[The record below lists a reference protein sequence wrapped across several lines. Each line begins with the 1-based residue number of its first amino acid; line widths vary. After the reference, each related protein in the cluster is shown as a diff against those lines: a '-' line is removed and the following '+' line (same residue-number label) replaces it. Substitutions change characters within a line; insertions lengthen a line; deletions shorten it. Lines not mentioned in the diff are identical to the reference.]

1 MESRHG
7 RLWRRF
13 IVLAAATM
21 LIAASC
27 AADDTGSEA
36 ADAASAAADAAMAE
50 ASSAAADA
58 ADAMAEARATAAA
71 VQSAAADAAT
81 GIADAAAADAAAAA
95 AQAAADAAAAAAAL
109 AQATAEGNVE
119 AMADAEAALAAAQ
132 AAAEEALSEAAAAQ
146 AEADEARAA
155 AEEAREEAAA
165 AQAEAEA
172 AQAEADAARAEA
184 EAAAAGADTAPGGPQ
199 RGGSLT
205 FARFFET
212 QNLDPAGVAD
222 NGSIFVRVQIYNTLV
237 EADPDTLPNVGPGIA
252 DEWSS
257 SPDGMTWTFHIRDN
271 ARFSNGE
278 PVTAEDVQFSL
289 ERFADPTISVNI
301 PSLGV
306 GVESVDIIDGQTV
319 QVNLDRPVGAFLENI
334 SVFPASIIN
343 KAAVEAEG
351 EDHWMNPLGTG
362 PFKVKEWVPG
372 SHITLERNE
381 YYWEEGKPY
390 LDEIRFDYIPDDN
403 ARILRIQGG
412 DADIVE
418 GVPWT
423 QVPDLSDSEGFRI
436 QVDDIVRYEGVFLNH
451 TVPPLGEIGVRQ
463 ALNYATNKAA
473 INEAVYGGVG
483 EIANSMIPKALY
495 HSDYDTLPAY
505 FYDLEKAQELMAA
518 SSMPDGFDLAYIYP
532 SGSTAHEQLG
542 TILQADWAKIG
553 VNLSIEEV
561 DTGTLFGD
569 RFFTMEYESG
579 VPLPKFTSD
588 VVVPDE
594 VALLFYDKDPSNILA
609 GFFTGWEIPDEL
621 ERFTEE
627 AAFTTDE
634 AIRAELWPEVQR
646 IAMEEAP
653 WVTLF
658 FLPTVHA
665 VADHVEGFR
674 VVPNGWWDLEDVW
687 FSG

>member
-1 MESRHG
+1 MHLRPG
-7 RLWRRF
+7 RLWRRLT
-13 IVLAAATM
+13 VLAAVM
-21 LIAASC
+21 LLVAASC
-27 AADDTGSEA
+27 GADDEEDTSPPPTPAAETTEAPAPPPEAPATEA
-36 ADAASAAADAAMAE
+36 AEPAPEPAPAPPPADP
-50 ASSAAADA
+50 S
-58 ADAMAEARATAAA
+58 
-71 VQSAAADAAT
+71 
-81 GIADAAAADAAAAA
+81 
-95 AQAAADAAAAAAAL
+95 
-109 AQATAEGNVE
+109 
-119 AMADAEAALAAAQ
+119 
-132 AAAEEALSEAAAAQ
+132 
-146 AEADEARAA
+146 
-155 AEEAREEAAA
+155 
-165 AQAEAEA
+165 
-172 AQAEADAARAEA
+172 
-184 EAAAAGADTAPGGPQ
+184 GPQ
-199 RGGSLT
+199 TGGSLI

-237 EADPDTLPNVGPGIA
+237 EADPDTIPNVGPGIA

-306 GVESVDIIDGQTV
+306 GIESVDIIDDQTV

-351 EDHWMNPLGTG
+351 EDHWLNPLGTG

-403 ARILRIQGG
+403 ARMLRMQGG
-412 DADIVE
+412 DAHLLE

-423 QVPDLSDSEGFRI
+423 QIPDLQDSEGFSI
-436 QVDDIVRYEGVFLNH
+436 HVADIVRYEGVFLNH

-505 FYDLEKAQELMAA
+505 FYDLDKAKELMAA

-542 TILQADWAKIG
+542 TILQADWAQIG
-553 VNLSIEEV
+553 VNLSLEEV

-594 VALLFYDKDPSNILA
+594 VALLFYDKAPDNILA
-609 GFFTGWEIPDEL
+609 GFFTGWDIPDEL
-621 ERFTEE
+621 ERLTEE
-627 AAFTTDE
+627 AAFTNDE

-665 VADHVEGFR
+665 VADGVEGFR

-687 FSG
+687 LSN

>member
-1 MESRHG
+1 MNSRHG
-7 RLWRRF
+7 RLWRRL
-13 IVLAAATM
+13 IVLAAVPM

-27 AADDTGSEA
+27 AADDSASE
-36 ADAASAAADAAMAE
+36 SADAAMAE
-50 ASSAAADA
+50 ASSASAAA
-58 ADAMAEARATAAA
+58 ADAMAEAQATAAA
-71 VQSAAADAAT
+71 ARSAQADAAT

-95 AQAAADAAAAAAAL
+95 ALAAAEAAQAAADL

-119 AMADAEAALAAAQ
+119 AMAAAEAALADAQ

-146 AEADEARAA
+146 AEADV
-155 AEEAREEAAA
+155 AREEAA
-165 AQAEAEA
+165 A

-184 EAAAAGADTAPGGPQ
+184 EAAAESAAAPAGGPQ
-199 RGGSLT
+199 RGGTLT

-212 QNLDPAGVAD
+212 QNLDPVGVAD

-306 GVESVDIIDGQTV
+306 GVESVDIIDDQTV

-343 KAAVEAEG
+343 KAAVLAEG
-351 EDHWMNPLGTG
+351 DDHWMNPLGTG

-412 DADIVE
+412 DADLVE

-423 QVPDLSDSEGFRI
+423 QIPDLSLSEGFSI
-436 QVDDIVRYEGVFLNH
+436 HVADIVRYEGVFLNH
-451 TVPPLGEIGVRQ
+451 TIPPLGEIGVRQ

-505 FYDLEKAQELMAA
+505 FYDIEKAKELMAA

-542 TILQADWAKIG
+542 TILQADWAQIG

-687 FSG
+687 LSN

>member
-1 MESRHG
+1 MNSRHG
-7 RLWRRF
+7 RLWSRL
-13 IVLAAATM
+13 IVLAAVPM

-27 AADDTGSEA
+27 AADDSASE
-36 ADAASAAADAAMAE
+36 SADAAMAE
-50 ASSAAADA
+50 ASSASAAA
-58 ADAMAEARATAAA
+58 ADAMAEAQATAAA
-71 VQSAAADAAT
+71 ARSAQADAAT

-95 AQAAADAAAAAAAL
+95 ALAAAEAAQAAADL

-119 AMADAEAALAAAQ
+119 AMAAAEAALADAQ

-146 AEADEARAA
+146 AEADV
-155 AEEAREEAAA
+155 AREEAA
-165 AQAEAEA
+165 A

-184 EAAAAGADTAPGGPQ
+184 EAAAESAAAPAGGPQ
-199 RGGSLT
+199 RGGTLT

-306 GVESVDIIDGQTV
+306 GVESVDIIDDQTV

-343 KAAVEAEG
+343 KAAVLAEG
-351 EDHWMNPLGTG
+351 DDHWMNPLGTG

-412 DADIVE
+412 DADLVE

-423 QVPDLSDSEGFRI
+423 QIPDLSLSEGFSI
-436 QVDDIVRYEGVFLNH
+436 HVADIVRYEGVFLNH
-451 TVPPLGEIGVRQ
+451 TIPPLGEIGVRQ

-505 FYDLEKAQELMAA
+505 FYDIEKAKELMAA

-542 TILQADWAKIG
+542 TILQADWAQIG

-687 FSG
+687 LSN

>member
-1 MESRHG
+1 M
-7 RLWRRF
+7 
-13 IVLAAATM
+13 LAAVPM

-27 AADDTGSEA
+27 AADDSASE
-36 ADAASAAADAAMAE
+36 SADAAMAE
-50 ASSAAADA
+50 ASSASAAA
-58 ADAMAEARATAAA
+58 ADAMAEAQATAAA
-71 VQSAAADAAT
+71 ARSAQADAAT

-95 AQAAADAAAAAAAL
+95 ALAAAEAAQAAADL

-119 AMADAEAALAAAQ
+119 AMAAAEAALADAQ

-146 AEADEARAA
+146 AEADV
-155 AEEAREEAAA
+155 AREEAA
-165 AQAEAEA
+165 A

-184 EAAAAGADTAPGGPQ
+184 EAAAESAAAPAGGPQ
-199 RGGSLT
+199 RGGTLT

-306 GVESVDIIDGQTV
+306 GVESVDIIDDQTV

-343 KAAVEAEG
+343 KAAVLAEG
-351 EDHWMNPLGTG
+351 DDHWMNPLGTG

-412 DADIVE
+412 DADLVE

-423 QVPDLSDSEGFRI
+423 QIPDLSLSEGFSI
-436 QVDDIVRYEGVFLNH
+436 HVADIVRYEGVFLNH
-451 TVPPLGEIGVRQ
+451 TIPPLGEIGVRQ

-505 FYDLEKAQELMAA
+505 FYDIEKAKELMAA

-542 TILQADWAKIG
+542 TILQADWAQIG

-687 FSG
+687 LSN

>member
-1 MESRHG
+1 M
-7 RLWRRF
+7 
-13 IVLAAATM
+13 VLAAVT
-21 LIAASC
+21 LLVAAAC
-27 AADDTGSEA
+27 AADDSGSEA
-36 ADAASAAADAAMAE
+36 ADAALAEARNASAAAADALSE
-50 ASSAAADA
+50 AQ
-58 ADAMAEARATAAA
+58 ATAAA
-71 VQSAAADAAT
+71 ARSAQADAAT
-81 GIADAAAADAAAAA
+81 GIADAAAADAAGQAGLAAAEAAQAAAEA
-95 AQAAADAAAAAAAL
+95 AQAAADL

-119 AMADAEAALAAAQ
+119 AMADAELALAAAQ
-132 AAAEEALSEAAAAQ
+132 AAAEEAQAKAADALVEAAAAQAEADEARQAAAAAQ

-155 AEEAREEAAA
+155 AEAASAAA
-165 AQAEAEA
+165 EP
-172 AQAEADAARAEA
+172 
-184 EAAAAGADTAPGGPQ
+184 AAAGGPQ
-199 RGGSLT
+199 SGGSLT

-222 NGSIFVRVQIYNTLV
+222 NGSIFVRVQIFNTLV
-237 EADPDTLPNVGPGIA
+237 EADPDTLPNVGPGVA

-257 SPDGMTWTFHIRDN
+257 SADGMTWTFHIRDN

-306 GVESVDIIDGQTV
+306 GVESVDIIDDQTV

-351 EDHWMNPLGTG
+351 DDHWMNPLGTG

-390 LDEIRFDYIPDDN
+390 LDEIRFDYIADDN

-423 QVPDLSDSEGFRI
+423 QIPDLDASEGFSI
-436 QVDDIVRYEGVFLNH
+436 HVADIVRYEGVFLNH
-451 TVPPLGEIGVRQ
+451 TIPPLGEVGVRQ

-483 EIANSMIPKALY
+483 EIANSMIPKATY

-505 FYDLEKAQELMAA
+505 FYDLERAKELIAA
-518 SSMPDGFDLAYIYP
+518 SSMPDGFDLAYIFP

-542 TILQADWAKIG
+542 TILQAQWAEIG

-594 VALLFYDKDPSNILA
+594 VALLFYDKAPENILA
-609 GFFTGWEIPDEL
+609 GFFTGWDIPDEL
-621 ERFTEE
+621 ERVTEE
-627 AAFTTDE
+627 AAFTNDE
-634 AIRAELWPEVQR
+634 AVRAELWPEAQR

-653 WVTLF
+653 WVTLY

-665 VADHVEGFR
+665 VADNVEGFR

-687 FSG
+687 FSN

>member
-1 MESRHG
+1 MNSRHG
-7 RLWRRF
+7 RLWRRL
-13 IVLAAATM
+13 IVLAAVPM

-27 AADDTGSEA
+27 AADDSASE
-36 ADAASAAADAAMAE
+36 SADAAMAE
-50 ASSAAADA
+50 ASSASAAA
-58 ADAMAEARATAAA
+58 ADAMAEAQATAAA
-71 VQSAAADAAT
+71 ARSAQADAAT

-95 AQAAADAAAAAAAL
+95 ALAAAEAAQAAADL

-119 AMADAEAALAAAQ
+119 AMAAAEAALADAQ

-146 AEADEARAA
+146 AEADV
-155 AEEAREEAAA
+155 AREEAA
-165 AQAEAEA
+165 A

-184 EAAAAGADTAPGGPQ
+184 EAAAESAAAPAGGPQ
-199 RGGSLT
+199 RGGTLT

-306 GVESVDIIDGQTV
+306 GVESVDIIDDQTV

-343 KAAVEAEG
+343 KAAVLAEG
-351 EDHWMNPLGTG
+351 DDHWMNPLGTG

-412 DADIVE
+412 DADLVE

-423 QVPDLSDSEGFRI
+423 QIPDLSLSEGFSI
-436 QVDDIVRYEGVFLNH
+436 HVADIVRYEGVFLNH
-451 TVPPLGEIGVRQ
+451 TIPPLGEIGVRQ

-505 FYDLEKAQELMAA
+505 FYDIEKAKELMAA

-542 TILQADWAKIG
+542 TILQADWAQIG

-687 FSG
+687 LSN

>member
-1 MESRHG
+1 MKLRHG
-7 RLWRRF
+7 RSWRRL
-13 IVLAAATM
+13 IVLAAVTL

-27 AADDTGSEA
+27 GADDEDDTSAPPPPPPEETTEA
-36 ADAASAAADAAMAE
+36 PAAPPPEAPAEDMDEPETETTEAPAPADPS
-50 ASSAAADA
+50 
-58 ADAMAEARATAAA
+58 
-71 VQSAAADAAT
+71 
-81 GIADAAAADAAAAA
+81 
-95 AQAAADAAAAAAAL
+95 
-109 AQATAEGNVE
+109 
-119 AMADAEAALAAAQ
+119 
-132 AAAEEALSEAAAAQ
+132 
-146 AEADEARAA
+146 
-155 AEEAREEAAA
+155 
-165 AQAEAEA
+165 
-172 AQAEADAARAEA
+172 
-184 EAAAAGADTAPGGPQ
+184 GPQ
-199 RGGSLT
+199 QGGTLT

-237 EADPDTLPNVGPGIA
+237 EADPDTIPNVGPGIA

-306 GVESVDIIDGQTV
+306 GVESVDIIDDQTV

-423 QVPDLSDSEGFRI
+423 QVPDLQDSEGFRI

-505 FYDLEKAQELMAA
+505 FYDLERAQELMAA
-518 SSMPDGFDLAYIYP
+518 SSMPDGFDLNYIYP

-553 VNLSIEEV
+553 VNLSLEEV

-594 VALLFYDKDPSNILA
+594 VALLFYDKDPDNILA
-609 GFFTGWEIPDEL
+609 GFFTGWDIPDEL
-621 ERFTEE
+621 ERVTEE
-627 AAFTTDE
+627 ASFTNDE
-634 AIRAELWPEVQR
+634 AIRAELWPEAQR

-653 WVTLF
+653 LVTLF

-665 VADHVEGFR
+665 VADNVEGFR

-687 FSG
+687 FSN

>member
-1 MESRHG
+1 MNSRHG
-7 RLWRRF
+7 RLWRRL
-13 IVLAAATM
+13 IVLAAVPM

-27 AADDTGSEA
+27 AADDSASE
-36 ADAASAAADAAMAE
+36 SADAAMAE
-50 ASSAAADA
+50 ASSASAAA
-58 ADAMAEARATAAA
+58 ADAMAEAQATAAA
-71 VQSAAADAAT
+71 ARSAQADAAT

-95 AQAAADAAAAAAAL
+95 ALAAAEAAQAAADL

-119 AMADAEAALAAAQ
+119 AMAAAEAALADAQ

-146 AEADEARAA
+146 AEADV
-155 AEEAREEAAA
+155 AREEAA
-165 AQAEAEA
+165 A

-184 EAAAAGADTAPGGPQ
+184 EAAAESAAAAPAGGPQ
-199 RGGSLT
+199 RGGTLT

-222 NGSIFVRVQIYNTLV
+222 NGSIFVRVQIFNTLV

-306 GVESVDIIDGQTV
+306 GVESVDIIDDQTV

-343 KAAVEAEG
+343 KAAVLAEG
-351 EDHWMNPLGTG
+351 DDHWMNPLGTG
-362 PFKVKEWVPG
+362 PFKVKEWVAG

-412 DADIVE
+412 DADLVE

-423 QVPDLSDSEGFRI
+423 QIPDLSLSEGFSI
-436 QVDDIVRYEGVFLNH
+436 HVADIVRYEGVFLNH
-451 TVPPLGEIGVRQ
+451 TIPPLGEIGVRQ

-505 FYDLEKAQELMAA
+505 FYDIERAKELMAA

-542 TILQADWAKIG
+542 TILQADWAQIG

-621 ERFTEE
+621 ERYTEE

-687 FSG
+687 LSN

>member
-7 RLWRRF
+7 RPWRRL
-13 IVLAAATM
+13 IVLAAVT
-21 LIAASC
+21 LLVAASC
-27 AADDTGSEA
+27 AADDSASE
-36 ADAASAAADAAMAE
+36 AADAAMAE
-50 ASSAAADA
+50 ARSASASA
-58 ADAMAEARATAAA
+58 ADAMAEAEATAAA
-71 VQSAAADAAT
+71 ARSAQADAAT
-81 GIADAAAADAAAAA
+81 GIADAAAADAAASAALAAAEA
-95 AQAAADAAAAAAAL
+95 AQAAADL

-119 AMADAEAALAAAQ
+119 AMAAAEEALADAQ
-132 AAAEEALSEAAAAQ
+132 AAADEALSEAAAAQ
-146 AEADEARAA
+146 AEADDARAA
-155 AEEAREEAAA
+155 ADAAREEAAA
-165 AQAEAEA
+165 AQAEA
-172 AQAEADAARAEA
+172 DAAREEA
-184 EAAAAGADTAPGGPQ
+184 EAAAEGVAAPGGPQ
-199 RGGSLT
+199 QGGTLT

-237 EADPDTLPNVGPGIA
+237 EADPDTIPNVGPGIA

-257 SPDGMTWTFHIRDN
+257 SEDGMTWTFHIRDN
-271 ARFSNGE
+271 ARFSNGD

-306 GVESVDIIDGQTV
+306 GVESVDIIDDHTV

-343 KAAVEAEG
+343 KAAVLAEG
-351 EDHWMNPLGTG
+351 DDHWMNPLGTG

-621 ERFTEE
+621 ERVTEE
-627 AAFTTDE
+627 ASFTNDE
-634 AIRAELWPEVQR
+634 AIRAELWPEAQR

-665 VADHVEGFR
+665 VADNVEGFR

-687 FSG
+687 FSN

>member
-1 MESRHG
+1 M
-7 RLWRRF
+7 
-13 IVLAAATM
+13 VLAAVT
-21 LIAASC
+21 LLVAAAC
-27 AADDTGSEA
+27 AADDSGSEA
-36 ADAASAAADAAMAE
+36 ADAALAEARNASAAAADALSE
-50 ASSAAADA
+50 AQT
-58 ADAMAEARATAAA
+58 TAAA
-71 VQSAAADAAT
+71 ARSAQADAAT
-81 GIADAAAADAAAAA
+81 GIADAAAAGASAQAGLAAADA
-95 AQAAADAAAAAAAL
+95 AQAAAEAAQAAANL

-119 AMADAEAALAAAQ
+119 AMAAAEEALAAAQ
-132 AAAEEALSEAAAAQ
+132 SAAEEAQEKAAAAQAEAAAAQ
-146 AEADEARAA
+146 AEADEARQA
-155 AEEAREEAAA
+155 AAA
-165 AQAEAEA
+165 AQAEAE
-172 AQAEADAARAEA
+172 QARAEA
-184 EAAAAGADTAPGGPQ
+184 EAASAAAQPEAPSGP
-199 RGGSLT
+199 RSGGSLT

-212 QNLDPAGVAD
+212 QSLDPMGVAD
-222 NGSIFVRVQIYNTLV
+222 NGSIFVRVQIFNTLV
-237 EADPDTLPNVGPGIA
+237 EADPDTLPDVGPGLA

-257 SPDGMTWTFHIRDN
+257 SADGLTWTFHIRDN
-271 ARFSNGE
+271 AKFSNGDA
-278 PVTAEDVQFSL
+278 VTATDVQFSL
-289 ERFADPTISVNI
+289 TRLADPTINVNI

-306 GVESVDIIDGQTV
+306 GIESVDIIDNQTV

-334 SVFPASIIN
+334 SVFPASIVS

-351 EDHWMNPLGTG
+351 EDHWMDPLGTG
-362 PFKVKEWVPG
+362 PFKLKEWVPG
-372 SHITLERNE
+372 SHITVERNE
-381 YYWEEGKPY
+381 FYWEEGKPY
-390 LDEIRFDYIPDDN
+390 LDEVRFDYIADDN

-423 QVPDLSDSEGFRI
+423 QIPALQDSSGFSV
-436 QVDDIVRYEGVFLNH
+436 QVDEIVRYEGVFLNH
-451 TVPPLGEIGVRQ
+451 TVAPLGEVGVRQ

-473 INEAVYGGVG
+473 INDAVYGGVG
-483 EIANSMIPKALY
+483 EIANSMIPKATY

-505 FYDLEKAQELMAA
+505 FYDLERAKELMAA
-518 SSMPDGFDLAYIYP
+518 SSMPDGFDLAYIFP

-542 TILQADWAKIG
+542 TILQAQWAEIG

-594 VALLFYDKDPSNILA
+594 VALLFYDKAPENILA
-609 GFFTGWEIPDEL
+609 GFFTGWDIPDEL
-621 ERFTEE
+621 ERVTEE

-634 AIRAELWPEVQR
+634 AVRAELWPEAQR

-653 WVTLF
+653 WVTLY

-665 VADHVEGFR
+665 VADNVEGFR

-687 FSG
+687 FSN

>member
-1 MESRHG
+1 MKSRHG
-7 RLWRRF
+7 RSWRRF
-13 IVLAAATM
+13 IVLVAVTM

-27 AADDTGSEA
+27 AADDSASEA
-36 ADAASAAADAAMAE
+36 AGAAADAADAAMVE
-50 ASSAAADA
+50 ARSAAADA
-58 ADAMAEARATAAA
+58 ADAMAEALATAAA
-71 VQSAAADAAT
+71 ARSAQADAAT
-81 GIADAAAADAAAAA
+81 GIADAAAADASAAA
-95 AQAAADAAAAAAAL
+95 AQAAAEAAQAEAAL
-109 AQATAEGNVE
+109 ALATAEGNVE
-119 AMADAEAALAAAQ
+119 AMAAAEADLAAAQ

-146 AEADEARAA
+146 AEADEARSAA
-155 AEEAREEAAA
+155 DAAREEAAA

-184 EAAAAGADTAPGGPQ
+184 QAAAEGVAAAPGGPQ

-222 NGSIFVRVQIYNTLV
+222 NGSIFVRVQIFNTLV
-237 EADPDTLPNVGPGIA
+237 EADPDTLPDVGPGVA

-257 SPDGMTWTFHIRDN
+257 SADGMTWTFHIRDN

-306 GVESVDIIDGQTV
+306 GVESVDIIDDQTV

-351 EDHWMNPLGTG
+351 DDHWMNPLGTG
-362 PFKVKEWVPG
+362 PFKVKEWVAG

-423 QVPDLSDSEGFRI
+423 QIPDLQASDGFDI
-436 QVDDIVRYEGVFLNH
+436 HVADIVRYEGVFLNH
-451 TVPPLGEIGVRQ
+451 TVPPLGEVGVRQ

-505 FYDLEKAQELMAA
+505 FYDLERAKELMAA

-542 TILQADWAKIG
+542 TILQADWAQIG

-594 VALLFYDKDPSNILA
+594 VALLFYDKDPANILA

-621 ERFTEE
+621 ERVTEE

-634 AIRAELWPEVQR
+634 AIRAELWPEAQR

-665 VADHVEGFR
+665 VAEGVEGFR

-687 FSG
+687 FSN

>member
-1 MESRHG
+1 MNSRDG
-7 RLWRRF
+7 RSWRRF
-13 IVLAAATM
+13 IVLAAVTL

-27 AADDTGSEA
+27 GSDDEGDTSAPPPPPAETTEAPAAPPPEA
-36 ADAASAAADAAMAE
+36 P
-50 ASSAAADA
+50 
-58 ADAMAEARATAAA
+58 
-71 VQSAAADAAT
+71 V
-81 GIADAAAADAAAAA
+81 
-95 AQAAADAAAAAAAL
+95 
-109 AQATAEGNVE
+109 
-119 AMADAEAALAAAQ
+119 
-132 AAAEEALSEAAAAQ
+132 
-146 AEADEARAA
+146 
-155 AEEAREEAAA
+155 EEAAEPTTDA
-165 AQAEAEA
+165 TEAPEPEA
-172 AQAEADAARAEA
+172 
-184 EAAAAGADTAPGGPQ
+184 PSGP
-199 RGGSLT
+199 RSGGSLT

-222 NGSIFVRVQIYNTLV
+222 NGSIFVRVQIFNTLV
-237 EADPDTLPNVGPGIA
+237 EADPDTLPNVGPGVA

-257 SPDGMTWTFHIRDN
+257 SADGLTWTFHIRDN

-306 GVESVDIIDGQTV
+306 GVESVDIIDDQTV

-343 KAAVEAEG
+343 KAAVLAEG
-351 EDHWMNPLGTG
+351 DDHWMNPLGTG

-390 LDEIRFDYIPDDN
+390 LDEIRFDYIADDN

-423 QVPDLSDSEGFRI
+423 QIPDLQASEGFSVH
-436 QVDDIVRYEGVFLNH
+436 VDDIVRYEGVFLNH
-451 TVPPLGEIGVRQ
+451 TVAPLGEIGVRQ

-505 FYDLEKAQELMAA
+505 FYDLDKAKELMAA

-542 TILQADWAKIG
+542 TILQAQWAEIG

-594 VALLFYDKDPSNILA
+594 VALLFYDKAPENILA
-609 GFFTGWEIPDEL
+609 GFFTGWDIPDEL
-621 ERFTEE
+621 ERVTEE

-634 AIRAELWPEVQR
+634 AVRAELWPEAQR

-653 WVTLF
+653 WVTLY

-665 VADHVEGFR
+665 VADNVEGFR

-687 FSG
+687 FSS

>member
-1 MESRHG
+1 MKSRDG
-7 RLWRRF
+7 RYWRRL
-13 IVLAAATM
+13 IVLAAVTM
-21 LIAASC
+21 LIATSC
-27 AADDTGSEA
+27 AADDSASDA
-36 ADAASAAADAAMAE
+36 ASAASAAADAAMAE
-50 ASSAAADA
+50 ASSASADA

-71 VQSAAADAAT
+71 AQSAAADAAT

-95 AQAAADAAAAAAAL
+95 ALAAAEAAQAAADL

-119 AMADAEAALAAAQ
+119 AMAAAEAALADAQ

-155 AEEAREEAAA
+155 ADAAREEAA
-165 AQAEAEA
+165 A

-184 EAAAAGADTAPGGPQ
+184 EAAAEGAAAAPSGPQ
-199 RGGSLT
+199 QGGTLT

-237 EADPDTLPNVGPGIA
+237 EADPDTIPNVGPGIA

-257 SPDGMTWTFHIRDN
+257 SEDGMTWTFHIRDN

-306 GVESVDIIDGQTV
+306 GVESVDIIDDQTV

-351 EDHWMNPLGTG
+351 DDHWMNPLGTG

-621 ERFTEE
+621 ERVTEE
-627 AAFTTDE
+627 ASFTNDE
-634 AIRAELWPEVQR
+634 AIRAELWPEAQR

-665 VADHVEGFR
+665 VADNVEGFR

-687 FSG
+687 FSN

>member
-1 MESRHG
+1 MRLRHG
-7 RLWRRF
+7 RPWRRF
-13 IVLAAATM
+13 IVLAAVTL

-27 AADDTGSEA
+27 GADDEDDTSAPPPPPPAETTEA
-36 ADAASAAADAAMAE
+36 PAAPPAEAPAEEMAE
-50 ASSAAADA
+50 E
-58 ADAMAEARATAAA
+58 MAEPETETTEAPAP
-71 VQSAAADAAT
+71 AD
-81 GIADAAAADAAAAA
+81 
-95 AQAAADAAAAAAAL
+95 
-109 AQATAEGNVE
+109 
-119 AMADAEAALAAAQ
+119 
-132 AAAEEALSEAAAAQ
+132 
-146 AEADEARAA
+146 
-155 AEEAREEAAA
+155 
-165 AQAEAEA
+165 
-172 AQAEADAARAEA
+172 
-184 EAAAAGADTAPGGPQ
+184 PGGPQ
-199 RGGSLT
+199 QGGTLT

-237 EADPDTLPNVGPGIA
+237 EADPDTIPDVGPGIA

-271 ARFSNGE
+271 AMFSNGE

-306 GVESVDIIDGQTV
+306 GIESVDIIDDQTV

-351 EDHWMNPLGTG
+351 DDHWMNPLGTG

-451 TVPPLGEIGVRQ
+451 TVAPLGEIGVRQ

-621 ERFTEE
+621 ERVTEE
-627 AAFTTDE
+627 ASFTNDE
-634 AIRAELWPEVQR
+634 AIRADLWPEAQR

-665 VADHVEGFR
+665 VADNVEGFR

-687 FSG
+687 FSN

>member
-1 MESRHG
+1 MNSRDG
-7 RLWRRF
+7 RSWRRF
-13 IVLAAATM
+13 IVLAAVTL

-27 AADDTGSEA
+27 GSDDEGDTSAPPPPPAETTEAPAAPPPEA
-36 ADAASAAADAAMAE
+36 P
-50 ASSAAADA
+50 
-58 ADAMAEARATAAA
+58 
-71 VQSAAADAAT
+71 V
-81 GIADAAAADAAAAA
+81 
-95 AQAAADAAAAAAAL
+95 
-109 AQATAEGNVE
+109 
-119 AMADAEAALAAAQ
+119 
-132 AAAEEALSEAAAAQ
+132 
-146 AEADEARAA
+146 
-155 AEEAREEAAA
+155 EEAAEPTTDA
-165 AQAEAEA
+165 TEAPEPEA
-172 AQAEADAARAEA
+172 
-184 EAAAAGADTAPGGPQ
+184 PSGP
-199 RGGSLT
+199 RSGGSLT

-222 NGSIFVRVQIYNTLV
+222 NGSIFVRVQIFNTLV
-237 EADPDTLPNVGPGIA
+237 EADPDTLPNVGPGVA

-257 SPDGMTWTFHIRDN
+257 SADGLTWTFHIRDN

-306 GVESVDIIDGQTV
+306 GVESVDIIDDQTV

-343 KAAVEAEG
+343 KAAVLAEG
-351 EDHWMNPLGTG
+351 DDHWMNPLGTG

-390 LDEIRFDYIPDDN
+390 LDEIRFDYIADDN

-423 QVPDLSDSEGFRI
+423 QIPDLQASEGFSVH
-436 QVDDIVRYEGVFLNH
+436 VDDIVRYEGVFLNH
-451 TVPPLGEIGVRQ
+451 TIPPLGEVGVRQ

-505 FYDLEKAQELMAA
+505 FYDLERAKELMAA

-542 TILQADWAKIG
+542 TILQAQWAEIG

-594 VALLFYDKDPSNILA
+594 VALLFYDKAPENILA
-609 GFFTGWEIPDEL
+609 GFFTGWDIPDEL
-621 ERFTEE
+621 ERVTEE

-634 AIRAELWPEVQR
+634 AVRAELWPEAQR

-653 WVTLF
+653 WVTLY

-665 VADHVEGFR
+665 VADNVEGFR

-687 FSG
+687 FSN

>member
-1 MESRHG
+1 MNSRDG
-7 RLWRRF
+7 RSWRRF
-13 IVLAAATM
+13 IVLAAVTL

-27 AADDTGSEA
+27 GSDDEGDTSAPPPPPAETTEAPAAPPPEA
-36 ADAASAAADAAMAE
+36 P
-50 ASSAAADA
+50 
-58 ADAMAEARATAAA
+58 
-71 VQSAAADAAT
+71 V
-81 GIADAAAADAAAAA
+81 
-95 AQAAADAAAAAAAL
+95 
-109 AQATAEGNVE
+109 
-119 AMADAEAALAAAQ
+119 
-132 AAAEEALSEAAAAQ
+132 
-146 AEADEARAA
+146 
-155 AEEAREEAAA
+155 EEAAEPTTDA
-165 AQAEAEA
+165 TEAPEPEA
-172 AQAEADAARAEA
+172 
-184 EAAAAGADTAPGGPQ
+184 PSGP
-199 RGGSLT
+199 RSGGSLT

-222 NGSIFVRVQIYNTLV
+222 NGSIFVRVQIFNTLV
-237 EADPDTLPNVGPGIA
+237 EADPDTLPNVGPGVA

-257 SPDGMTWTFHIRDN
+257 SADGLTWTFHIRDN
-271 ARFSNGE
+271 AKFSNGE

-306 GVESVDIIDGQTV
+306 GVESVDIIDDQTV

-343 KAAVEAEG
+343 KAAVLAEG
-351 EDHWMNPLGTG
+351 DDHWMNPLGTG

-390 LDEIRFDYIPDDN
+390 LDEIRFDYIADDN

-423 QVPDLSDSEGFRI
+423 QIPDLQASEGFSVH
-436 QVDDIVRYEGVFLNH
+436 VDDIVRYEGVFLNH
-451 TVPPLGEIGVRQ
+451 TVAPLGEIGVRQ

-505 FYDLEKAQELMAA
+505 FYDLDKAKELMAA

-542 TILQADWAKIG
+542 TILQAQWAEIG

-594 VALLFYDKDPSNILA
+594 VALLFYDKAPENILA
-609 GFFTGWEIPDEL
+609 GFFTGWDIPDEL
-621 ERFTEE
+621 ERVTEE

-634 AIRAELWPEVQR
+634 AVRAELWPEAQR

-653 WVTLF
+653 WVTLY

-665 VADHVEGFR
+665 VADNVEGFR

-687 FSG
+687 FSS

>member
-1 MESRHG
+1 MNSRDG
-7 RLWRRF
+7 RPWRRL
-13 IVLAAATM
+13 IVLAAVIL

-27 AADDTGSEA
+27 GADDEDDTSALPPPPPAETPEA
-36 ADAASAAADAAMAE
+36 PAAPPPEAPAEDMAEPETETTEAPAPAAA
-50 ASSAAADA
+50 
-58 ADAMAEARATAAA
+58 
-71 VQSAAADAAT
+71 
-81 GIADAAAADAAAAA
+81 
-95 AQAAADAAAAAAAL
+95 
-109 AQATAEGNVE
+109 
-119 AMADAEAALAAAQ
+119 
-132 AAAEEALSEAAAAQ
+132 
-146 AEADEARAA
+146 
-155 AEEAREEAAA
+155 
-165 AQAEAEA
+165 
-172 AQAEADAARAEA
+172 
-184 EAAAAGADTAPGGPQ
+184 GGPQ

-222 NGSIFVRVQIYNTLV
+222 NGSIFVRVQIFNTLV
-237 EADPDTLPNVGPGIA
+237 EADPDTLPNVGPGVA

-257 SPDGMTWTFHIRDN
+257 SADGMTWTFHIRDN

-306 GVESVDIIDGQTV
+306 GVESVDIVDDRTV

-343 KAAVEAEG
+343 KAAVLAEG
-351 EDHWMNPLGTG
+351 DDHWMNPLGTG

-423 QVPDLSDSEGFRI
+423 QIPDLQASEGFGI
-436 QVDDIVRYEGVFLNH
+436 HVADIVRYEGVFLNH
-451 TVPPLGEIGVRQ
+451 TVPPLGEVGVRQ

-505 FYDLEKAQELMAA
+505 FYDLDKAKELMAA

-542 TILQADWAKIG
+542 TILQADWAQIG

-594 VALLFYDKDPSNILA
+594 VALLFYDKDPANILA

-621 ERFTEE
+621 ERVTEE

-634 AIRAELWPEVQR
+634 TVRAELWPEAQR

-665 VADHVEGFR
+665 VAEGVEGFR

-687 FSG
+687 FSN

>member
-1 MESRHG
+1 M
-7 RLWRRF
+7 
-13 IVLAAATM
+13 VLAAVT
-21 LIAASC
+21 LLVAAAC
-27 AADDTGSEA
+27 AADDSGSEA
-36 ADAASAAADAAMAE
+36 ADAALAEARNASAAAADALSE
-50 ASSAAADA
+50 AQ
-58 ADAMAEARATAAA
+58 ATAAA
-71 VQSAAADAAT
+71 ARSAQADAAT
-81 GIADAAAADAAAAA
+81 GIADAAAADAAGQAGLAAAEAAQAAAEA
-95 AQAAADAAAAAAAL
+95 AQAAADL

-119 AMADAEAALAAAQ
+119 AMADAELALAAAQ
-132 AAAEEALSEAAAAQ
+132 AAAEEAQAKAADALVEAAAAQAEADEARQAAAAAQ

-155 AEEAREEAAA
+155 AEAASAAA
-165 AQAEAEA
+165 EP
-172 AQAEADAARAEA
+172 
-184 EAAAAGADTAPGGPQ
+184 AAAGGPQ
-199 RGGSLT
+199 SGGSLT

-222 NGSIFVRVQIYNTLV
+222 NGSIFVRVQIFNTLV
-237 EADPDTLPNVGPGIA
+237 EADPDTLPNVGPGVA

-257 SPDGMTWTFHIRDN
+257 SADGMTWTFHIRDN

-306 GVESVDIIDGQTV
+306 GVESVDIIDDQTV

-351 EDHWMNPLGTG
+351 DDHWMNPLGTG

-390 LDEIRFDYIPDDN
+390 LDEIRFDYIADDN

-423 QVPDLSDSEGFRI
+423 QIPDLEANEGFSI
-436 QVDDIVRYEGVFLNH
+436 HVADIVRYEGVFLNH

-483 EIANSMIPKALY
+483 EIANSMIPKATY

-505 FYDLEKAQELMAA
+505 FYDLERAKELMAA
-518 SSMPDGFDLAYIYP
+518 SSMPDGFDLAYIFP

-542 TILQADWAKIG
+542 TILQAQWAEIG

-594 VALLFYDKDPSNILA
+594 VALLFYDKAPENILA
-609 GFFTGWEIPDEL
+609 GFFTGWDIPDEL
-621 ERFTEE
+621 ERVTEE
-627 AAFTTDE
+627 AAFTNDE
-634 AIRAELWPEVQR
+634 AVRAELWPEAQR

-653 WVTLF
+653 WVTLY

-665 VADHVEGFR
+665 VADNVEGFR

-687 FSG
+687 FSN

>member
-7 RLWRRF
+7 RPWRRL
-13 IVLAAATM
+13 IVLAAVT
-21 LIAASC
+21 LLVAASC
-27 AADDTGSEA
+27 AADDSASE
-36 ADAASAAADAAMAE
+36 AADAAMAE
-50 ASSAAADA
+50 ARSASASA
-58 ADAMAEARATAAA
+58 ADAMAEAEATAAA
-71 VQSAAADAAT
+71 ARSAQADAAT
-81 GIADAAAADAAAAA
+81 GIADAAAADAAASAALAAAEA
-95 AQAAADAAAAAAAL
+95 AQAAADL

-119 AMADAEAALAAAQ
+119 AMAAAEEALADAQ
-132 AAAEEALSEAAAAQ
+132 AAADEALSEAAAAQ
-146 AEADEARAA
+146 AEADDARAA
-155 AEEAREEAAA
+155 ADAAREEAAA
-165 AQAEAEA
+165 AQAEA
-172 AQAEADAARAEA
+172 DAAREEA
-184 EAAAAGADTAPGGPQ
+184 EAAAEGVAAPGGPQ
-199 RGGSLT
+199 QGGTLT

-237 EADPDTLPNVGPGIA
+237 EADPDTIPNVGPGIA

-306 GVESVDIIDGQTV
+306 GVESVDIIDDQTV

-423 QVPDLSDSEGFRI
+423 QVPDLQASEGFRI

-473 INEAVYGGVG
+473 INDAVYGGVG

-609 GFFTGWEIPDEL
+609 GFFTGWAIPDEL
-621 ERFTEE
+621 ERVTEE
-627 AAFTTDE
+627 ASFTNDE
-634 AIRAELWPEVQR
+634 AIRAELWPEAQR

-665 VADHVEGFR
+665 VADNVEGFR

-687 FSG
+687 FSN

>member
-1 MESRHG
+1 MKSRHG
-7 RLWRRF
+7 RSWRRL
-13 IVLAAATM
+13 IVLAAVTM

-27 AADDTGSEA
+27 AADDSA
-36 ADAASAAADAAMAE
+36 SDAAAAAAAADAAMAE
-50 ASSAAADA
+50 ARSASADA
-58 ADAMAEARATAAA
+58 ADAIAEAQATAAA
-71 VQSAAADAAT
+71 ARSAQADAAT
-81 GIADAAAADAAAAA
+81 GIADAAAADAAASA
-95 AQAAADAAAAAAAL
+95 AQAAADAAAAAADL

-119 AMADAEAALAAAQ
+119 AMAAAESALADAQ

-155 AEEAREEAAA
+155 ADAAREEAA
-165 AQAEAEA
+165 A

-184 EAAAAGADTAPGGPQ
+184 EAAAAGAAAAPGGPQ
-199 RGGSLT
+199 RGGTLT

-222 NGSIFVRVQIYNTLV
+222 NGSIFVRVQIFNTLV
-237 EADPDTLPNVGPGIA
+237 EADPDTLPNVGPGLA
-252 DEWSS
+252 DDWSS
-257 SPDGMTWTFHIRDN
+257 SADGMTWTFHIRDN

-306 GVESVDIIDGQTV
+306 GVESVDIIDDQTV

-343 KAAVEAEG
+343 KAAVLAEG
-351 EDHWMNPLGTG
+351 DDHWMNPLGTG

-423 QVPDLSDSEGFRI
+423 QIPDLQVSEGFSI
-436 QVDDIVRYEGVFLNH
+436 HVADIVRYEGVFLNH
-451 TVPPLGEIGVRQ
+451 TIPPLGEIGVRQ

-495 HSDYDTLPAY
+495 HSDYATLPAY
-505 FYDLEKAQELMAA
+505 FYDLDRAKELMAA
-518 SSMPDGFDLAYIYP
+518 SSMPEGFDLAYIYP

-542 TILQADWAKIG
+542 TILQADWAQIG

-621 ERFTEE
+621 ERLTEE
-627 AAFTTDE
+627 ASFTNDE
-634 AIRAELWPEVQR
+634 AVRAELWPEVQR

-665 VADHVEGFR
+665 VADNVEGFR

-687 FSG
+687 FSN

>member
-7 RLWRRF
+7 RPWRRL
-13 IVLAAATM
+13 IVLAAVT
-21 LIAASC
+21 LLVAASC
-27 AADDTGSEA
+27 AADDSASE
-36 ADAASAAADAAMAE
+36 AADAAMAE
-50 ASSAAADA
+50 ARSASASA
-58 ADAMAEARATAAA
+58 ADAMAEAEATAAA
-71 VQSAAADAAT
+71 ARSAQADAAT
-81 GIADAAAADAAAAA
+81 GIADAAAADAAASAALAAAEA
-95 AQAAADAAAAAAAL
+95 AQAAADL

-119 AMADAEAALAAAQ
+119 AMAAAEEALADAQ
-132 AAAEEALSEAAAAQ
+132 AAADEALSEAAAAQ
-146 AEADEARAA
+146 AEADDARAA
-155 AEEAREEAAA
+155 ADAAREEAAA
-165 AQAEAEA
+165 AQAEA
-172 AQAEADAARAEA
+172 DAAREEA
-184 EAAAAGADTAPGGPQ
+184 EAAAEGVAAPGGPQ
-199 RGGSLT
+199 QGGTLT

-237 EADPDTLPNVGPGIA
+237 EADPDTIPNVGPGIA

-306 GVESVDIIDGQTV
+306 GVESVDIIDDQTV

-343 KAAVEAEG
+343 KAAVLAEG
-351 EDHWMNPLGTG
+351 DDHWMNPLGTG

-609 GFFTGWEIPDEL
+609 GFFTGWDIPDEL
-621 ERFTEE
+621 ERVTEE
-627 AAFTTDE
+627 ASFTNDE
-634 AIRAELWPEVQR
+634 AIRAELWPEAQR

-665 VADHVEGFR
+665 VADNVEGFR

-687 FSG
+687 FSN

>member
-1 MESRHG
+1 MEPRHSR
-7 RLWRRF
+7 RWRRL
-13 IVLAAATM
+13 IVLAAVTM

-27 AADDTGSEA
+27 AADDSASDA
-36 ADAASAAADAAMAE
+36 ADAAAAAANAAMAE

-58 ADAMAEARATAAA
+58 ADAMAEARATAA
-71 VQSAAADAAT
+71 DAAT

-95 AQAAADAAAAAAAL
+95 ALAAAEAAQAAADL

-119 AMADAEAALAAAQ
+119 AMAAAEAALADAQ
-132 AAAEEALSEAAAAQ
+132 AAAEAALSEAAAAQ

-155 AEEAREEAAA
+155 ADAAREEAA
-165 AQAEAEA
+165 A

-184 EAAAAGADTAPGGPQ
+184 EAAAAGAAAAPGGPQ
-199 RGGSLT
+199 RGGTLT

-237 EADPDTLPNVGPGIA
+237 EADPDTIPNVGPGIA

-306 GVESVDIIDGQTV
+306 GVESVDIIDDQTV

-351 EDHWMNPLGTG
+351 DDHWLNPLGTG

-403 ARILRIQGG
+403 ARMLRMQGG
-412 DADIVE
+412 DAHILE

-423 QVPDLSDSEGFRI
+423 QIPDLQDSEGFSI
-436 QVDDIVRYEGVFLNH
+436 HVADIVRYEGVFLNH
-451 TVPPLGEIGVRQ
+451 TIPPLDEIGVRQ

-505 FYDLEKAQELMAA
+505 FYDLERAQELMAA

-553 VNLSIEEV
+553 VNLTIEEV

-594 VALLFYDKDPSNILA
+594 VALLFYDKAPENILA
-609 GFFTGWEIPDEL
+609 GFFTGWDIPDEL
-621 ERFTEE
+621 ERLTEE
-627 AAFTTDE
+627 AAFTNDE

-665 VADHVEGFR
+665 VADGVEGFR
-674 VVPNGWWDLEDVW
+674 VVPNGWWDMEDVW
-687 FSG
+687 LSG

>member
-1 MESRHG
+1 MWRWRKEINMNSRHG
-7 RLWRRF
+7 RLWRRL
-13 IVLAAATM
+13 IVLAAVPL

-27 AADDTGSEA
+27 AADDSASE
-36 ADAASAAADAAMAE
+36 SADAAMAE
-50 ASSAAADA
+50 ASSASAAA
-58 ADAMAEARATAAA
+58 ADAMAEAQATAAA
-71 VQSAAADAAT
+71 ARSAQADAAT

-95 AQAAADAAAAAAAL
+95 ALAAAEAAQAAADL

-119 AMADAEAALAAAQ
+119 AMAAAEAALADAQ

-146 AEADEARAA
+146 AEADV
-155 AEEAREEAAA
+155 AREEAA
-165 AQAEAEA
+165 A

-184 EAAAAGADTAPGGPQ
+184 EAAAESAAAAPAGGPQ
-199 RGGSLT
+199 RGGTLT

-222 NGSIFVRVQIYNTLV
+222 NGSIFVRVQIFNTLV

-306 GVESVDIIDGQTV
+306 GVESVDIIDDQTV

-343 KAAVEAEG
+343 KAAVLAEG
-351 EDHWMNPLGTG
+351 DDHWMNPLGTG
-362 PFKVKEWVPG
+362 PFKVKEWVAG

-412 DADIVE
+412 DADLVE

-423 QVPDLSDSEGFRI
+423 QIPDLSLSDGFSI
-436 QVDDIVRYEGVFLNH
+436 HVADIVRYEGVFLNH

-542 TILQADWAKIG
+542 TILQADWAQIG

-687 FSG
+687 LSN

>member
-1 MESRHG
+1 M
-7 RLWRRF
+7 
-13 IVLAAATM
+13 LAAVTV

-27 AADDTGSEA
+27 ASDDAASEA
-36 ADAASAAADAAMAE
+36 ADAAAGAADAAMAE
-50 ASSAAADA
+50 ALGASADA
-58 ADAMAEARATAAA
+58 ADAMGEAQATAAA
-71 VQSAAADAAT
+71 ARSAQADAAT
-81 GIADAAAADAAAAA
+81 GIADAAAAEAAAKA
-95 AQAAADAAAAAAAL
+95 AQAAAEAAQAEAAL
-109 AQATAEGNVE
+109 ALATAEGNVE
-119 AMADAEAALAAAQ
+119 AMAAAEADLAAAQ
-132 AAAEEALSEAAAAQ
+132 AAADEAQATAAAAQ
-146 AEADEARAA
+146 VEADEARAA
-155 AEEAREEAAA
+155 ADAAREEAA
-165 AQAEAEA
+165 A

-184 EAAAAGADTAPGGPQ
+184 EAASAEAAAASSGPQ
-199 RGGSLT
+199 SGGSLT

-222 NGSIFVRVQIYNTLV
+222 NGSIFVRVQIFNTLV
-237 EADPDTLPNVGPGIA
+237 EADPDTLPNVGPGVA

-257 SPDGMTWTFHIRDN
+257 SADGMTWTFHIRDN

-306 GVESVDIIDGQTV
+306 GVESVDIIDDQTV

-351 EDHWMNPLGTG
+351 DDHWMNPLGTG

-372 SHITLERNE
+372 SHITLDRNE

-390 LDEIRFDYIPDDN
+390 LDEIRFDYIADDN

-423 QVPDLSDSEGFRI
+423 QIPDLQDDSGFSI
-436 QVDDIVRYEGVFLNH
+436 HVDDIVRYEGVFLNH
-451 TVPPLGEIGVRQ
+451 TVPPLDEVGVRQ

-473 INEAVYGGVG
+473 IKEAVYGGVG

-505 FYDLEKAQELMAA
+505 FYDLERAKELMAA

-542 TILQADWAKIG
+542 TILQADWAQIG

-621 ERFTEE
+621 ERVTEE

-634 AIRAELWPEVQR
+634 AIRAELWPEAQR

-665 VADHVEGFR
+665 VADNVEGFR

-687 FSG
+687 FSN

>member
-1 MESRHG
+1 MNSRHG
-7 RLWRRF
+7 RSWRRL
-13 IVLAAATM
+13 IVLGAVTM

-27 AADDTGSEA
+27 AADDSTSEA
-36 ADAASAAADAAMAE
+36 ADAAAASADAAMAE
-50 ASSAAADA
+50 ASSASADA
-58 ADAMAEARATAAA
+58 ADAMAEARATGAA
-71 VQSAAADAAT
+71 VQSAAADAA
-81 GIADAAAADAAAAA
+81 AAL
-95 AQAAADAAAAAAAL
+95 AAADAAAAAAAL

-119 AMADAEAALAAAQ
+119 AMAAAEAALAAAQ
-132 AAAEEALSEAAAAQ
+132 AAADEALSEAAAAQ
-146 AEADEARAA
+146 AEA
-155 AEEAREEAAA
+155 AA
-165 AQAEAEA
+165 AQAEA
-172 AQAEADAARAEA
+172 DVARAEA
-184 EAAAAGADTAPGGPQ
+184 EAAAAEAAAPAGGPQ

-306 GVESVDIIDGQTV
+306 GVESVDIIDDQTV

-343 KAAVEAEG
+343 KAAVLAEG
-351 EDHWMNPLGTG
+351 DDHWMNPLGTG
-362 PFKVKEWVPG
+362 PFKVKEWVAG

-412 DADIVE
+412 DADLVE

-423 QVPDLSDSEGFRI
+423 QIPDLALSEGFSI
-436 QVDDIVRYEGVFLNH
+436 HVADIVRYEGVFLNH

-505 FYDLEKAQELMAA
+505 FYDIERAKELMAA

-542 TILQADWAKIG
+542 TILQADWAQIG

-594 VALLFYDKDPSNILA
+594 VALLFYDTDPSNILA

-634 AIRAELWPEVQR
+634 VIRAELWPEVQR

-687 FSG
+687 LSN

>member
-1 MESRHG
+1 MNSRDG
-7 RLWRRF
+7 RSWRRF
-13 IVLAAATM
+13 IVLAAVTL

-27 AADDTGSEA
+27 GSDDEDDTSAPPPPPPAETTEA
-36 ADAASAAADAAMAE
+36 PAAPPPE
-50 ASSAAADA
+50 AP
-58 ADAMAEARATAAA
+58 
-71 VQSAAADAAT
+71 V
-81 GIADAAAADAAAAA
+81 
-95 AQAAADAAAAAAAL
+95 
-109 AQATAEGNVE
+109 
-119 AMADAEAALAAAQ
+119 
-132 AAAEEALSEAAAAQ
+132 
-146 AEADEARAA
+146 
-155 AEEAREEAAA
+155 EEAAEPTTDA
-165 AQAEAEA
+165 TEAPEPEA
-172 AQAEADAARAEA
+172 
-184 EAAAAGADTAPGGPQ
+184 PSGPQ
-199 RGGSLT
+199 SGGSLT

-222 NGSIFVRVQIYNTLV
+222 NGSIFVRVQIFNTLV
-237 EADPDTLPNVGPGIA
+237 EADPDTLPNVGPGVA
-252 DEWSS
+252 DEWRSS
-257 SPDGMTWTFHIRDN
+257 ADGLTWTFHIRDN

-306 GVESVDIIDGQTV
+306 GVESVDIIDDQTV

-343 KAAVEAEG
+343 KAAVLAEG
-351 EDHWMNPLGTG
+351 DDHWMNPLGTG

-390 LDEIRFDYIPDDN
+390 LDEIRFDYIADDN

-423 QVPDLSDSEGFRI
+423 QIPDLQASEGFSVH
-436 QVDDIVRYEGVFLNH
+436 VDDIVRYEGVFLNH
-451 TVPPLGEIGVRQ
+451 TVAPLGEIGVRQ

-505 FYDLEKAQELMAA
+505 FYDLDKAKELMAA
-518 SSMPDGFDLAYIYP
+518 SSMPDGFDLAYIFP

-542 TILQADWAKIG
+542 TILQAQWAEIG

-594 VALLFYDKDPSNILA
+594 VALLFYDKAPENILA
-609 GFFTGWEIPDEL
+609 GFFTGWDIPDEL
-621 ERFTEE
+621 ERVTEE

-634 AIRAELWPEVQR
+634 ALRAELWPQAQR

-653 WVTLF
+653 WVTLY

-665 VADHVEGFR
+665 VADNVEGFR

-687 FSG
+687 FSN

>member
-7 RLWRRF
+7 RPWRRL
-13 IVLAAATM
+13 IVLAAVT
-21 LIAASC
+21 LLVAASC
-27 AADDTGSEA
+27 AADDSASE
-36 ADAASAAADAAMAE
+36 AADAAMAE
-50 ASSAAADA
+50 ARSASASA
-58 ADAMAEARATAAA
+58 ADAMAEAEATAAA
-71 VQSAAADAAT
+71 ARSAQADAAT
-81 GIADAAAADAAAAA
+81 GIADAAAADAAASAALAAAEA
-95 AQAAADAAAAAAAL
+95 AQAAADL

-119 AMADAEAALAAAQ
+119 AMAAAEEALADAQ
-132 AAAEEALSEAAAAQ
+132 AAADEALSEAAAAQ
-146 AEADEARAA
+146 AEADDARAA
-155 AEEAREEAAA
+155 ADAAREEAAA
-165 AQAEAEA
+165 AQAEA
-172 AQAEADAARAEA
+172 DAAREEA
-184 EAAAAGADTAPGGPQ
+184 EAAAEGVAAPGGPQ
-199 RGGSLT
+199 RGGTLT

-237 EADPDTLPNVGPGIA
+237 EADPDTIPNVGPGIA

-257 SPDGMTWTFHIRDN
+257 SEDGMTWTFHIRDN

-306 GVESVDIIDGQTV
+306 GVESVDIIDDHTV

-343 KAAVEAEG
+343 KAAVLAEG
-351 EDHWMNPLGTG
+351 DDHWMNPLGTG

-621 ERFTEE
+621 ERVTEE
-627 AAFTTDE
+627 ASFTNDE
-634 AIRAELWPEVQR
+634 AIRAELWPEAQR

-665 VADHVEGFR
+665 VADNVEGFR

-687 FSG
+687 FSN

>member
-1 MESRHG
+1 M
-7 RLWRRF
+7 
-13 IVLAAATM
+13 LAAVT
-21 LIAASC
+21 LLVAASC
-27 AADDTGSEA
+27 AADDSGTE
-36 ADAASAAADAAMAE
+36 AADAAMAE
-50 ASSAAADA
+50 ARNASAAAADA
-58 ADAMAEARATAAA
+58 LSEAQATAAA
-71 VQSAAADAAT
+71 ARSAQASAAT
-81 GIADAAAADAAAAA
+81 GIADAAAADAAAQAGLAAADAAQAAAEA
-95 AQAAADAAAAAAAL
+95 AQAAADL

-119 AMADAEAALAAAQ
+119 AMADAEVALAAAQ
-132 AAAEEALSEAAAAQ
+132 AAAEEAQVKAAAAQVEAAAAQ
-146 AEADEARAA
+146 AEADEAR
-155 AEEAREEAAA
+155 EAAAA
-165 AQAEAEA
+165 AQAEAE
-172 AQAEADAARAEA
+172 QARAEA
-184 EAAAAGADTAPGGPQ
+184 ASAAAEPAAPGGPQ
-199 RGGSLT
+199 SGGSLT

-222 NGSIFVRVQIYNTLV
+222 NGSIFVRVQIFNTLV
-237 EADPDTLPNVGPGIA
+237 EADPDTLPDVGPGVA

-257 SPDGMTWTFHIRDN
+257 SADGMTWTFHIRDN

-306 GVESVDIIDGQTV
+306 GVESVDIIDDRTV

-390 LDEIRFDYIPDDN
+390 LDEIRFDYIADDN

-423 QVPDLSDSEGFRI
+423 QIPDLDASEGFSI
-436 QVDDIVRYEGVFLNH
+436 HVADIVRYEGVFLNH

-483 EIANSMIPKALY
+483 EIANSMIPKATY

-505 FYDLEKAQELMAA
+505 FYDLERAKELMAA
-518 SSMPDGFDLAYIYP
+518 SSMPDGFDLAYIFP

-542 TILQADWAKIG
+542 TILQAQWAEIG

-594 VALLFYDKDPSNILA
+594 VALLFYDKAPENILA
-609 GFFTGWEIPDEL
+609 GFFTGWDIPDEL
-621 ERFTEE
+621 ERVTEE

-634 AIRAELWPEVQR
+634 AVRAELWPEAQR

-653 WVTLF
+653 WVTLY

-665 VADHVEGFR
+665 VADNVEGFR

-687 FSG
+687 FSN

>member
-1 MESRHG
+1 M
-7 RLWRRF
+7 
-13 IVLAAATM
+13 
-21 LIAASC
+21 
-27 AADDTGSEA
+27 
-36 ADAASAAADAAMAE
+36 
-50 ASSAAADA
+50 
-58 ADAMAEARATAAA
+58 
-71 VQSAAADAAT
+71 
-81 GIADAAAADAAAAA
+81 
-95 AQAAADAAAAAAAL
+95 
-109 AQATAEGNVE
+109 
-119 AMADAEAALAAAQ
+119 
-132 AAAEEALSEAAAAQ
+132 
-146 AEADEARAA
+146 
-155 AEEAREEAAA
+155 
-165 AQAEAEA
+165 
-172 AQAEADAARAEA
+172 
-184 EAAAAGADTAPGGPQ
+184 
-199 RGGSLT
+199 
-205 FARFFET
+205 
-212 QNLDPAGVAD
+212 
-222 NGSIFVRVQIYNTLV
+222 
-237 EADPDTLPNVGPGIA
+237 
-252 DEWSS
+252 
-257 SPDGMTWTFHIRDN
+257 
-271 ARFSNGE
+271 
-278 PVTAEDVQFSL
+278 
-289 ERFADPTISVNI
+289 
-301 PSLGV
+301 
-306 GVESVDIIDGQTV
+306 GVESVDIIDDQTV

-343 KAAVEAEG
+343 KAAVLAEG
-351 EDHWMNPLGTG
+351 DDHWMNPLGTG
-362 PFKVKEWVPG
+362 PFKLKEWVPG

-423 QVPDLSDSEGFRI
+423 QVPDLQASEGFRI

-621 ERFTEE
+621 ERVTEE
-627 AAFTTDE
+627 ASFTNDE
-634 AIRAELWPEVQR
+634 AIRAELWPEAQR

-665 VADHVEGFR
+665 VADDVEGFR

-687 FSG
+687 FSN

>member
-1 MESRHG
+1 MESRHS
-7 RLWRRF
+7 RLRRRF

-27 AADDTGSEA
+27 AADDAGSDA
-36 ADAASAAADAAMAE
+36 ADAASAAADAALTE
-50 ASSAAADA
+50 ARGASADA

-71 VQSAAADAAT
+71 AQSAAADAAT
-81 GIADAAAADAAAAA
+81 GIADAAAADAAANAALAAAEA
-95 AQAAADAAAAAAAL
+95 AQAAADL

-119 AMADAEAALAAAQ
+119 AMAAAEAALADAQ

-155 AEEAREEAAA
+155 ADAAREEAAA

-184 EAAAAGADTAPGGPQ
+184 EAAASGAAAAPGGPQ
-199 RGGSLT
+199 QGGTLT

-306 GVESVDIIDGQTV
+306 GVESVDIIDDQTV

-343 KAAVEAEG
+343 KAAVLAEG
-351 EDHWMNPLGTG
+351 DDHWKNPLGTG
-362 PFKVKEWVPG
+362 PFKVKEWVAG

-403 ARILRIQGG
+403 ARILRIEGG

-423 QVPDLSDSEGFRI
+423 QIPDLQGSDGFSI
-436 QVDDIVRYEGVFLNH
+436 HVADIVRYEGVFLNH

-505 FYDLEKAQELMAA
+505 FYDLERAQELMAA

-553 VNLSIEEV
+553 VNLSLEEV

-621 ERFTEE
+621 ERVTEE
-627 AAFTTDE
+627 AAFTNDE
-634 AIRAELWPEVQR
+634 AIRAELWPEAQR

-665 VADHVEGFR
+665 VADNVEGFR

>member
-1 MESRHG
+1 MNSRDG
-7 RLWRRF
+7 RPWRRL
-13 IVLAAATM
+13 IVLVAAIL

-27 AADDTGSEA
+27 GADDEDDTSAPPPPPPAETTEAPAAPPSEA
-36 ADAASAAADAAMAE
+36 PAEDMAE
-50 ASSAAADA
+50 PETETTEVPAPADP
-58 ADAMAEARATAAA
+58 
-71 VQSAAADAAT
+71 S
-81 GIADAAAADAAAAA
+81 
-95 AQAAADAAAAAAAL
+95 
-109 AQATAEGNVE
+109 
-119 AMADAEAALAAAQ
+119 
-132 AAAEEALSEAAAAQ
+132 
-146 AEADEARAA
+146 
-155 AEEAREEAAA
+155 
-165 AQAEAEA
+165 
-172 AQAEADAARAEA
+172 
-184 EAAAAGADTAPGGPQ
+184 GPQ
-199 RGGSLT
+199 RGGTLT

-237 EADPDTLPNVGPGIA
+237 EADPDTLPNVGPGLA

-257 SPDGMTWTFHIRDN
+257 TPDGMTWTFHIRDN

-306 GVESVDIIDGQTV
+306 GVESVDIIDDQTV

-351 EDHWMNPLGTG
+351 DDHWMNPLGTG

-403 ARILRIQGG
+403 ARILRIEGG

-423 QVPDLSDSEGFRI
+423 QIPDLQDSEGFRI

-451 TVPPLGEIGVRQ
+451 TIPPLGEVGVRQ

-505 FYDLEKAQELMAA
+505 FYDLDKAKELMAA

-542 TILQADWAKIG
+542 TILQADWAQIG

-594 VALLFYDKDPSNILA
+594 VALLFYDKDPANILA

-621 ERFTEE
+621 ERVTEE

-634 AIRAELWPEVQR
+634 AIRAELWPEAQR

-665 VADHVEGFR
+665 VAEGVEGFR

-687 FSG
+687 FSN

>member
-1 MESRHG
+1 MEPRHSR
-7 RLWRRF
+7 RWRRL
-13 IVLAAATM
+13 IVLAAVTM

-27 AADDTGSEA
+27 AADDSASDA
-36 ADAASAAADAAMAE
+36 ADAAAAAANAAMAE

-58 ADAMAEARATAAA
+58 ADAMAEARATAA
-71 VQSAAADAAT
+71 DAAT

-95 AQAAADAAAAAAAL
+95 ALAAAEAAQAAADL

-119 AMADAEAALAAAQ
+119 AMAAAEAALADAQ
-132 AAAEEALSEAAAAQ
+132 AAAEAALSEAAAAQ

-155 AEEAREEAAA
+155 ADAAREEAA
-165 AQAEAEA
+165 A

-184 EAAAAGADTAPGGPQ
+184 EAAAAGAAAAPGGPQ
-199 RGGSLT
+199 RGGTLT

-237 EADPDTLPNVGPGIA
+237 EADPDTIPNVGPGIA

-306 GVESVDIIDGQTV
+306 GVESVDIIDDQTV

-351 EDHWMNPLGTG
+351 DDHWLNPLGTG

-403 ARILRIQGG
+403 ARMLRMQGG
-412 DADIVE
+412 DAHILE

-423 QVPDLSDSEGFRI
+423 QIPDLQDSEGFSI
-436 QVDDIVRYEGVFLNH
+436 HVADIVRYEGVFLNH
-451 TVPPLGEIGVRQ
+451 TIPPLDEIGVRQ

-505 FYDLEKAQELMAA
+505 FYDLERDQEL
-518 SSMPDGFDLAYIYP
+518 
-532 SGSTAHEQLG
+532 
-542 TILQADWAKIG
+542 
-553 VNLSIEEV
+553 
-561 DTGTLFGD
+561 
-569 RFFTMEYESG
+569 
-579 VPLPKFTSD
+579 
-588 VVVPDE
+588 
-594 VALLFYDKDPSNILA
+594 
-609 GFFTGWEIPDEL
+609 
-621 ERFTEE
+621 
-627 AAFTTDE
+627 
-634 AIRAELWPEVQR
+634 
-646 IAMEEAP
+646 IA
-653 WVTLF
+653 
-658 FLPTVHA
+658 
-665 VADHVEGFR
+665 
-674 VVPNGWWDLEDVW
+674 
-687 FSG
+687 